1 MKKGKKSKSKVKD
14 FIKKNVGGVKAAT
27 LQMFFIIAII
37 VIIIGFI
44 ILGVSKVLVKDSRAQ
59 NIPIVAEASFSNL
72 GETIQYNGSIIL
84 NDGDIYSWTFEGTMN
99 EYDAYLATKEK
110 LVDYVKKNGKK
121 ESKKVSSEDLILITK
136 YGKQIKETI
145 QIGCSN
151 ETEETGTTSY
161 YVKSNDGMMTL
172 SSSGQCA
179 GMNEDK
185 NAKEALKIIKKYIS
199 Q

>member
-136 YGKQIKETI
+136 YGKQIQETI

-179 GMNEDK
+179 GKNEDK